1 VPEPPRGVGYALDAA
16 LGAGNV
22 FGACG
27 IVVEVLV
34 MLLSEGWGVRGVCC
48 WRWRWRWRDT
58 EYKAEGDEP

>member
-1 VPEPPRGVGYALDAA
+1 MPEPPHLSSVVSGLDAA

-48 WRWRWRWRDT
+48 WRWRWRDT